1 MKRKALAE
9 RIRRG
14 RESKGLTQVQF
25 AKDLKVSSQ
34 QVSRWETC
42 RQLPGR
48 RALPRI
54 AGRLELD
61 LDELYELLDAAKDE
75 DIADLQ
81 RDLNKTRSD
90 FDYAAGQMTMFV
102 DTYAEFHAEYQRIG
116 DDVDRL
122 NEKVDRI
129 EANVA
134 EIMRV
139 VLSQPPPRIRR
150 ERP

>member
-14 RESKGLTQVQF
+14 REAKALTQ
-25 AKDLKVSSQ
+25 AELATKLKVSPQ

-48 RALPRI
+48 RTLPRI
-54 AGRLELD
+54 ADHLELD
-61 LDELYELLDAAKDE
+61 LDELYDLLDAAKDE
-75 DIADLQ
+75 DTADLQ
-81 RDLNKTRSD
+81 RELNKTRSD

-116 DDVDRL
+116 NDVDRL

-139 VLSQPPPRIRR
+139 VLSQPPPRSRR